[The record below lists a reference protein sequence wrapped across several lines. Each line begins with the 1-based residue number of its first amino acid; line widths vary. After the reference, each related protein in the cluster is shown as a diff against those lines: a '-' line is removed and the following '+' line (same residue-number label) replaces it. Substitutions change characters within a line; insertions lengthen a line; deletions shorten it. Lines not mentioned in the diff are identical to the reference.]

1 MIILVII
8 IIVIIIITII
18 VTIIVITIVLL
29 LLLSWLPTL
38 KPNPPQAPCK
48 TWPGRQELLHRAG
61 HVWLGGLQRLWGLW
75 WPGEKEPEKGGILG
89 DQYDMKRE
97 REIYIYT
104 YI

>member
-1 MIILVII
+1 MEGKDHQRCWSKNQDTFGFFGPYMIILVII

-75 WPGEKEPEKGGILG
+75 
-89 DQYDMKRE
+89 
-97 REIYIYT
+97 
-104 YI
+104 